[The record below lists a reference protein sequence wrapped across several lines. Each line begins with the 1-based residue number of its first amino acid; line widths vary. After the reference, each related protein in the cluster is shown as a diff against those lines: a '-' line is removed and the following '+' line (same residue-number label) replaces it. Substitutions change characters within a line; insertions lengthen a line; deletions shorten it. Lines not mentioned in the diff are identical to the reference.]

1 MSELKK
7 ILQDE
12 SQTKI
17 AIFQVAAKLFSEKGY
32 NGVSMREIS
41 EKSNV
46 SKPMIYYYFSS
57 KEGIYKTL
65 IEVGLL
71 QGTDEAN
78 RIANLN
84 IPAKDKLIRLIQ
96 TRFRLSIKHPEF
108 VKFFLSVFFST
119 ENLPFMDGFK
129 KEANRHQQILT
140 KIILEG
146 INSGE
151 FGVSAKPKL
160 AEEIIGAA
168 IAHFIMK
175 QMKTRKKILTD
186 DLAEEIVELLFKESN
201 E

>member
-1 MSELKK
+1 
-7 ILQDE
+7 
-12 SQTKI
+12 
-17 AIFQVAAKLFSEKGY
+17 
-32 NGVSMREIS
+32 
-41 EKSNV
+41 
-46 SKPMIYYYFSS
+46 
-57 KEGIYKTL
+57 
-65 IEVGLL
+65 
-71 QGTDEAN
+71 
-78 RIANLN
+78 
-84 IPAKDKLIRLIQ
+84 
-96 TRFRLSIKHPEF
+96 
-108 VKFFLSVFFST
+108 
-119 ENLPFMDGFK
+119 MDGFK